1 MVGRTVAS
9 QDAPVSGKAGKTN
22 SVRFHHPQI
31 GLFGSGLSLYLP
43 EDAIMATTLNPDH
56 PLVSVSFT
64 ADTDFTVLADHCA
77 LFAEVLIE
85 SADPVQKLALCGRIS
100 TGLSLLKSKLADPIA
115 PHLVE
120 CLTTD
125 ILPVTSPP
133 RFNPDSTELCNYCLA
148 LTQVLAGQG
157 FGSQTAMNL
166 SWLLYELL
174 DYFRTDLKAPRWLR
188 TAEGTR
194 FLDERT
200 A

>member
-1 MVGRTVAS
+1 
-9 QDAPVSGKAGKTN
+9 
-22 SVRFHHPQI
+22 
-31 GLFGSGLSLYLP
+31 
-43 EDAIMATTLNPDH
+43 MATTLNPDH

-100 TGLSLLKSKLADPIA
+100 TGLSLLKSKLSDPIA

-125 ILPVTSPP
+125 IPPVTSPP

-157 FGSQTAMNL
+157 FGSQTAMHL

-174 DYFRTDLKAPRWLR
+174 DYFKTDLQSPRWLR

>member
-1 MVGRTVAS
+1 MVGRAGAS
-9 QDAPVSGKAGKTN
+9 KDAPVSNRPVRLTSSGSPPVRLAS
-22 SVRFHHPQI
+22 SVVNIEHH
-31 GLFGSGLSLYLP
+31 LL

-125 ILPVTSPP
+125 IPPVSSPP

-174 DYFRTDLKAPRWLR
+174 DYFKTDLQSPRWLR